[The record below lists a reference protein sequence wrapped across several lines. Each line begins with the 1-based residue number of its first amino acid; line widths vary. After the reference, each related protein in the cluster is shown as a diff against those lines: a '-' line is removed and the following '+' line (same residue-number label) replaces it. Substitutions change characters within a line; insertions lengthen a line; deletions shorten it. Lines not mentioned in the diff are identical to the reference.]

1 MRELKLEELTTRQ
14 KLGMAMIGHI
24 WYWDDF
30 DGEANLEHTL
40 ELIRNHSLGAVW
52 IQPGEQNR
60 ERVIAAI
67 KEAADYPILIMA
79 DAESGIK
86 PYNIGRH
93 NALGCTGS
101 EELAYTFGKAVGVT
115 ARQMGYNMIC
125 NPVLDMNKTRSNT
138 RSLGGD
144 KYKVSQ
150 LAIAMARGMHDGGI
164 LTVGKHYP
172 SAKGDKPVDS
182 HMAEA
187 TSSVTKEELL
197 DYYLYP
203 YLQMM
208 KEGLLDGIM
217 TGHTRLTEIDPDYPA
232 SLSQKVIGV
241 IREQGFEGVALT
253 DALVMMGVAA
263 KFGARTCK
271 GLAIAGGNDL
281 ALTWGPVKDDY
292 EAICETYDQG
302 LIDDERLD
310 EAVRRVLA
318 AQHKT
323 LAEPACTELTQEDQ
337 EKFSRINRDAVYAR
351 TDEGVETPL
360 SREGRHYF
368 VVMVQSGV
376 EISEQGKL
384 SVATFVENGWY
395 RPRKIMEQLES
406 TFPNSKAVAI
416 NEFPTPGQNKDV
428 LERSVDYDDVV
439 FVTFSES
446 QAYVGPE
453 CFTTRIIA
461 LVDALQITQRV
472 STIVHFGNPFVLEAL
487 EHIPRVVIG
496 CPSAASVECTLDVLA
511 GKYPAKGVL
520 THEVHLK

>member
-30 DGEANLEHTL
+30 DGEANLEHAL
-40 ELIRNHSLGAVW
+40 ELIRNHALGAVW

-67 KEAADYPILIMA
+67 KEAADYPILIMT

-86 PYNIGRH
+86 PYTIGRH

-101 EELAYTFGKAVGVT
+101 EELAYIFGKATGVT

-125 NPVLDMNKTRSNT
+125 NPVLDMNKTRSST

-150 LAIAMARGMHDGGI
+150 LAIAMARGMHDSGI

-172 SAKGDKPVDS
+172 SAEGDKPMDS

-187 TSSVTKEELL
+187 TSGVTKEELL

-203 YLQMM
+203 YLQLM

-302 LIDDERLD
+302 LIDDDRLD

-323 LAEPACTELTQEDQ
+323 IAEPACTELTPEDM
-337 EKFSRINRDAVYAR
+337 ETFGRINKDSVYAR
-351 TDEGVETPL
+351 TDEGLGTAL
-360 SREGRHYF
+360 TRDGRHYF
-368 VVMVQSGV
+368 VVMTRNGV
-376 EISEQGKL
+376 EISEQGKVN
-384 SVATFVENGWY
+384 VATFLEKGWY
-395 RPRKIMEQLES
+395 RPGEIMEQLES
-406 TFPNSKAVAI
+406 IFPNSKAVAI
-416 NEFPTPGQNKDV
+416 NEFPTPGQNRDV
-428 LERSVDYDDVV
+428 LERSVDYEDVV

-453 CFTTRIIA
+453 CFTSRIIA
-461 LVDALQITQRV
+461 LVDALQITRRV
-472 STIVHFGNPFVLEAL
+472 STVVHFGTPFVLEAL

-496 CPSAASVECTLDVLA
+496 CPSSASVECTLDVLA